1 MMDCNELT
9 VRDKQMIAS
18 DLLKCLLCIIAICLI
33 Y

>member
-9 VRDKQMIAS
+9 AQDKRMIVC
-18 DLLKCLLCIIAICLI
+18 DLLKCLLCVIAICLI